1 MNSDVTTWM
10 LIATTVVTGVGAGA
24 TLDQAI
30 KQLPA
35 RHRIGPSAY
44 ADYVRAADLGNGLI
58 WYPILGIGTTLVT
71 LATVLV
77 GFLHDRN
84 GATTAGLYAIAAG
97 LAVQLGASVR
107 AAPTLLGL
115 KKGADPAATLDKFAR
130 SNAIRAVA
138 VTFTLAATTYTLAAR
153 VFGG

>member
-1 MNSDVTTWM
+1 MTADATTWL

-35 RHRIGPSAY
+35 RHKIGPAAY
-44 ADYVRAADLGNGLI
+44 ADYVRGADLGNGLV

-71 LATVLV
+71 IATILV
-77 GFLHDRN
+77 GFLNDRN
-84 GATTAGLYAIAAG
+84 SSTTAGLYAIAVG

-115 KKGADPAATLDKFAR
+115 RQGADPRSTLDKFAR

-138 VTFTLAATTYTLAAR
+138 VTFTLLAATYTLAAR
-153 VFGG
+153 VFG